1 MSLIQALILGIVQ
14 GLTEFL
20 PVSSSAH
27 LVLVPFWLNWHIPAD
42 QAFSFDV
49 LVQMGTLVAVIV
61 YFWKDLWRIIKA
73 WVTALWQRNPF
84 GTLEARLGWW
94 LILASVPA
102 VLVGVL
108 IKDTVEAAFGS
119 PAATAG
125 FLLVTAL
132 LLFLAEKIG
141 KKQRGMAE
149 MSWVD
154 ALAMGAG
161 QALALFPGIS
171 RSGATIAA
179 GMIRNLDRS
188 TAARFSFLMSVP
200 VMLGAG
206 ALSILDL
213 KDIQGASA
221 YLPAL
226 AVGFLVAAIV
236 GYLSIHWL
244 LKLLQ
249 QHSLIGFAIY
259 CAIVGVATLVLFAV
273 KGGLLTSQPVEQPS
287 MKTIS
292 VAYTPTV
299 AWLLPELDSCARQQS
314 SLGLV
319 VTETSADALPSTDA
333 EIKLRWGAP
342 NNLSSPSFIIGEDS
356 LVFVIHPTHP
366 DPSLN
371 LETLK
376 GLYLTGEGGF
386 TVWRFPLNN
395 EADGFLR
402 AMLNLPSS
410 PAGNEWLAMDI
421 IAMRSAIAKD
431 SQAIGYLPSR
441 WVDGQ
446 VKVIAIDSVEI
457 MAIPVLALTKTEP
470 QGEVK
475 SLLECLAGAVAIP

>member
-1 MSLIQALILGIVQ
+1 MSLIQAIILGIVQ

-20 PVSSSAH
+20 PISSSAH
-27 LVLVPFWLNWHIPAD
+27 LVLVPFWLNWQIPAD

-49 LVQMGTLVAVIV
+49 LVQVGTLVAVIA
-61 YFWKDLWRIIKA
+61 YFWKDLWLIVKSWIMAVWKRK
-73 WVTALWQRNPF
+73 PF
-84 GTLEARLGWW
+84 ASIEARLGWW
-94 LILASVPA
+94 LILASIPA
-102 VLVGVL
+102 VVVGLL

-119 PAATAG
+119 PAVTAG

-141 KKQRGMAE
+141 KKQRGVAE
-149 MSWVD
+149 MAWVD
-154 ALAMGAG
+154 ALVMGIG

-171 RSGATIAA
+171 RSGATISA
-179 GMIRNLDRS
+179 GMFRNLDRS

-213 KDIQGASA
+213 KDIQGVSA
-221 YLPAL
+221 YLPSL
-226 AVGFLVAAIV
+226 IVGFLAAAIV

-259 CAIVGVATLVLFAV
+259 CAIVGVATLVFFSV
-273 KGGLLTSQPVEQPS
+273 KDGFSSSQTAEPPS
-287 MKTIS
+287 LKTIS

-299 AWLLPELDSCARQQS
+299 AWLLPELDNCARQQNG
-314 SLGLV
+314 LGLV
-319 VTETSADALPSTDA
+319 VLETSTDTQTSSNA

-342 NNLSSPSFIIGEDS
+342 DNLSTSAFVIAEDS
-356 LVFVIHPTHP
+356 LVFVINPTHP

-376 GLYLTGEGGF
+376 GIFSTSEGGF
-386 TVWRFPLNN
+386 TVWRFPPDN
-395 EADGFLR
+395 EADGVLR
-402 AMLNLPSS
+402 MLLNLPPS
-410 PAGNEWLAMDI
+410 PAGNEWLAMDMV
-421 IAMRSAIAKD
+421 AMRSAVARD

-441 WVDGQ
+441 WVDRQ
-446 VKVIAIDSVEI
+446 VKVITVDGIKT
-457 MAIPVLALTKTEP
+457 MAIPVLALTQMEP

-475 SLLECLAGAVAIP
+475 SLLECLAGAVAAP